1 MKEDQAAGI
10 VTSPTGGGGT
20 STPAAGAGGPSDK
33 ADDGKAK
40 MMDSERTNMR
50 NSVESTPSSPHV
62 SRMLSYTN
70 FHKFCVRYFD
80 SLTFCSSYVAGT
92 NIIAQA
98 VVSRVTTKLCERVSC
113 CHVNILKPG
122 VFL

>member
-50 NSVESTPSSPHV
+50 NSVESTPLHMFLACFLIRIFTSFAYGTSIVLPF
-62 SRMLSYTN
+62 RL
-70 FHKFCVRYFD
+70 
-80 SLTFCSSYVAGT
+80 SYVAGT